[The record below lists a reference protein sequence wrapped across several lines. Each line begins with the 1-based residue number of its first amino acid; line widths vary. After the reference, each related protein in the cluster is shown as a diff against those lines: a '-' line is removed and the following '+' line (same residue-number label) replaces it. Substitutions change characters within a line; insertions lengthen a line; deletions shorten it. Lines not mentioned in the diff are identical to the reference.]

1 MKKAQKYISF
11 LTLTLSATVCFT
23 GCSKIM
29 SGLVNEMLGEE
40 AAEIFQEEYDRQ
52 MEENRAAVD
61 DLLNELKDGRDDRN
75 DDSKESEK
83 TDKAETEKA
92 EKPDHDP
99 DYVKK
104 VQSFISDPVYQNGAD
119 WGQKSDG
126 PNYSGWHCTSCCAYT
141 ADFVKIVFN
150 VDSPRGG
157 TPFYNASEIR
167 DGDVIYIKGNEAE
180 GTQDHW
186 FVVLYRDGNA
196 LTTAEG
202 SWFGGKVVVS
212 SSAYTIVDGTIY
224 RDGAKFRTFG
234 TGYHFQ

>member
-104 VQSFISDPVYQNGAD
+104 VQSFISDPAHQNGAD
-119 WGQKSDG
+119 WGPSAR
-126 PNYSGWHCTSCCAYT
+126 PILSNYDAESCCAYA
-141 ADFVKIVFN
+141 ADFVKMVFDVN
-150 VDSPRGG
+150 SPRGG

-167 DGDVIYIKGNEAE
+167 DGDVIYMVDSK
-180 GTQDHW
+180 HW

-202 SWFGGKVVVS
+202 NWFGGKVVVS

-224 RDGAKFRTFG
+224 REGAKFRTFN